1 MNSSRILGGLLCIV
15 SALVAVLHIALGY
28 FGVLEE
34 LMGIGDVPRISL
46 PFALPLTVIVLVAT
60 GLGFWLGWI
69 MVTTK
74 EAKPAPEPEVEE
86 EPEEEEEPGEEEKS
100 EE

>member
-1 MNSSRILGGLLCIV
+1 MNSSRALGGLLCFV
-15 SALVAVLHIALGY
+15 SAFVAVIHIY
-28 FGVLEE
+28 FGYLSSGSMIPPQG
-34 LMGIGDVPRISL
+34 LA
-46 PFALPLTVIVLVAT
+46 FALPVTVLVLIAT

-74 EAKPAPEPEVEE
+74 EAESTPTPS
-86 EPEEEEEPGEEEKS
+86 PEEEAEGS